1 MNPDNDFVVIQ
12 RRVDGKFDWVRKDR
26 NTGDTVS
33 GSLNQGYE
41 NKSAAVDA
49 AIALNPGVEVMEEDH
64 SDPTGS

>member
-12 RRVDGKFDWVRKDR
+12 RRVDGKFDWVRMDR
-26 NTGDTVS
+26 NTGDKVS

-49 AIALNPGVEVMEEDH
+49 ATTLNPGVEIMEEDH
-64 SDPTGS
+64 DGSGGS